1 MIKTLIIYT
10 LAMVINKNYTS
21 NIQFISCIY
30 TGTMHNT
37 SVVSE
42 LAITF
47 TFMHLAEFGA
57 VLISYRWFRGDDV
70 IIRVLQ
76 RSF

>member
-1 MIKTLIIYT
+1 
-10 LAMVINKNYTS
+10 
-21 NIQFISCIY
+21 
-30 TGTMHNT
+30 MHNT

-70 IIRVLQ
+70 IIRGLQ
-76 RSF
+76 LSF

>member
-1 MIKTLIIYT
+1 
-10 LAMVINKNYTS
+10 
-21 NIQFISCIY
+21 
-30 TGTMHNT
+30 MHNT

-57 VLISYRWFRGDDV
+57 VVLISYRWFRGDDA
-70 IIRVLQ
+70 IIRALQ